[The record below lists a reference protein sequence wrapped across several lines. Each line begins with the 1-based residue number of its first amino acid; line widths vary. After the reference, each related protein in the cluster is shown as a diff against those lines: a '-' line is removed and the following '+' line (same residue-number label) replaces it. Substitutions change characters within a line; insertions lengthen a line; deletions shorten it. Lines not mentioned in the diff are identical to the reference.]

1 MASFLAEMFA
11 IEAVGKGAEKI
22 NNEIKFENF
31 VSQGKDVKFLKARS
45 KCKHK
50 AYGMSYIVE
59 PTYIESAYLDLYDYL
74 IQKGIIKQKI
84 GYEALITADQ
94 VHTVNPDK
102 RVLEPKY
109 IKKLINPSNPDY
121 PALLKCYHIDY
132 NKLSNYL
139 INYEHAVLNEV
150 KVFKRSKTVKRSK
163 SKNRTLK
170 LY

>member
-11 IEAVGKGAEKI
+11 IEGVAKGTEKI

-31 VSQGKDVKFLKARS
+31 IGQGKEVKFLKARS
-45 KCKHK
+45 KCKYK
-50 AYGMSYIVE
+50 VYGISYNVV
-59 PTYIESAYLDLYDYL
+59 PMYIESAYLDLYDYL
-74 IQKGIIKQKI
+74 VKKEIIKQKI

-102 RVLEPKY
+102 RVLEPKN

-121 PALLKCYHIDY
+121 PELLKCYHIDY

-139 INYEHAVLNEV
+139 LNYEHAVLNEV
-150 KVFKRSKTVKRSK
+150 KVLKHSKTVKRSK
-163 SKNRTLK
+163 SKNRTIR

>member
-1 MASFLAEMFA
+1 MTSFLAEMFA
-11 IEAVGKGAEKI
+11 IEAVAKGAEKI

-31 VSQGKDVKFLKARS
+31 IGQGKEIKILKARS
-45 KCKHK
+45 KCKHNV
-50 AYGMSYIVE
+50 YGFSYNVV
-59 PTYIESAYLDLYDYL
+59 PMYIESAYLDLYDYL
-74 IQKGIIKQKI
+74 VKKEIIKQKI

-102 RVLEPKY
+102 RVLEPKN

-139 INYEHAVLNEV
+139 LDYEHAVLNEV
-150 KVFKRSKTVKRSK
+150 KVFKRIKTVKRTK
-163 SKNRTLK
+163 SKNRTAR

>member
-31 VSQGKDVKFLKARS
+31 IGQGKEVKFIKLRS
-45 KCKHK
+45 NCKHK
-50 AYGMSYIVE
+50 VYGVSYIVD
-59 PTYIESAYLDLYDYL
+59 PKYIESAYLDLYDYL
-74 IQKGIIKQKI
+74 IKKEIIKQKI
-84 GYEALITADQ
+84 GYETLITADQ

-102 RVLEPKY
+102 KVLEPKN
-109 IKKLINPSNPDY
+109 IKKLINPANSDY
-121 PALLKCYHIDY
+121 PVLLKCYHIDY

-163 SKNRTLK
+163 SKNRTIR

>member
-1 MASFLAEMFA
+1 MASFLANMFA

-31 VSQGKDVKFLKARS
+31 IGQGKEVKFLKTRS

-50 AYGMSYIVE
+50 AYGMSYMVE
-59 PTYIESAYLDLYDYL
+59 PNYIESAYLDLYDYL
-74 IQKGIIKQKI
+74 IKKEIIKQKI

-102 RVLEPKY
+102 KVLEPKN
-109 IKKLINPSNPDY
+109 IKKLLNPNNSDY
-121 PALLKCYHIDY
+121 PTLLKCYHIDY

-139 INYEHAVLNEV
+139 INYEHGALNDFKVLKNN
-150 KVFKRSKTVKRSK
+150 KTVKRSK
-163 SKNRTLK
+163 SKNRTVR